1 MNLHINPWDCAA
13 DNKCSVEDLLK
24 KRAPH
29 GTLISCGLSSYA
41 RPNTAIQMWNNDSS
55 HWIEAAR
62 TDAGEILTVID
73 KPQGGSRVVTD
84 YRPPFDVLSQIAD
97 FVEKK
102 NLPALA
108 ELRSGP
114 TPTGGILMRSI
125 VLKYADPKE
134 EFTIDCFALDRYDLD
149 DLEASL
155 SILLQDAVKKS
166 TVISRTETPIIT
178 PEAKELLAQN
188 VPHGML
194 SGCVYSKSP
203 CFDKAGTLGN
213 YAQTITVAKTDGGE
227 TVTVEERGP
236 FRHTNATVYRPATD
250 ILSEIEALADKE
262 NLPALCELRP
272 PQNMPFGGCIGIMNP
287 NVHAIDLTFDASADN
302 GTAGMT
308 KRVDLNLIA
317 QHGLGFVSSAL
328 EAIFTDAIAHASV
341 LSETEEIN
349 DVVRRVET
357 LRQQREP
364 HGALKRVVYLSDS
377 PGSGPVNASFGR
389 YEIARTGGDTILTV
403 IQKPQYRNKATTV
416 YRLADD
422 AFNRIEAFAEEE
434 NLAAFSALKSSKIS
448 HYSTKNTVTLT
459 YEEPAGEKQV
469 DADALQEHGIG
480 SLSGKVYQMIMDAMQ
495 TGTLLSTTW
504 TCQVCGTTGNTTNAC
519 PTCGTKKDVVI
530 TTAPPAAQPTKH
542 TTDEHV
548 PWRCPNCGKE
558 TGGRFCMICGTPK
571 PKENA

>member
-13 DNKCSVEDLLK
+13 DDKCSVEDLLK

-29 GTLISCGLSSYA
+29 GTLVSCGLSSYS

-73 KPQGGSRVVTD
+73 KPLGGSRVVTD
-84 YRPPFDVLSQIAD
+84 YRPATGVLSQIAD
-97 FVEKK
+97 FVEKE

-108 ELRSGP
+108 ELRPGP
-114 TPTGGILMRSI
+114 TPTGGILVRSI

-134 EFTIDCFALDRYDLD
+134 EFTIDCFALEQYDRDNPETTLRRM
-149 DLEASL
+149 
-155 SILLQDAVKKS
+155 LLDAVETA

-227 TVTVEERGP
+227 TVTVEESGP

-250 ILSEIEALADKE
+250 VLSEIEALADKE
-262 NLPALCELRP
+262 NLPALCELHP
-272 PQNMPFGGCIGIMNP
+272 PQGMGGYIGIMSP
-287 NVHAIDLTFDASADN
+287 HVHTVDLTFDASPT
-302 GTAGMT
+302 GETPHMT
-308 KRVDLNLIA
+308 TCVDLALIA

-364 HGALKRVVYLSDS
+364 HGALNRVVYLSDS

-389 YEIARTGGDTILTV
+389 YELARTENGTILTV
-403 IQKPQYRNKATTV
+403 VQKPQYRNKTTTV

-548 PWRCPNCGKE
+548 PWRCPNCGEE
-558 TGGRFCMICGTPK
+558 TGGRFCMNCGTPK
-571 PKENA
+571 PKQNA